1 MLTISNGQVKQG
13 KVKTHLSLTIKL
25 KKIKGHFF
33 PSSCHS
39 KSIRKTKYPYELFKV
54 NIYFFSIKSLILS
67 NQLKWMTSRYKQLR

>member
-33 PSSCHS
+33 PLNVTLNQSEKRNILMNCS
-39 KSIRKTKYPYELFKV
+39 K
-54 NIYFFSIKSLILS
+54 
-67 NQLKWMTSRYKQLR
+67 